1 MISSKN
7 PDKRDPL
14 SLPIRKTTGVSKF
27 NSGPTKYKLKEK
39 VSDL

>member
-7 PDKRDPL
+7 PDKRDTL
-14 SLPIRKTTGVSKF
+14 SLPIRKTTGVSEF
-27 NSGPTKYKLKEK
+27 DPGSTKYKLKEK